1 MFNNLVK
8 NKFSIFWIIIIF
20 IILFNYIS
28 FNFFIKNF
36 IELEKNENYK
46 SLVTL
51 NTHIDSKFNTL
62 KISAT
67 DYSQWDQ
74 TYDFIE
80 DKNEEFIYENF
91 RDDSVTIEN
100 INANFMLFINNKNE
114 KIFSQFTEDL
124 KIKDEEDF
132 TKFVLSSL
140 EKDKLSTIIKYDKK
154 YYYLVKSKITK
165 SDLTGDFRGYVY
177 LGKLLTIESFNKDYE
192 SILKIVDIDFHES
205 NIKLKNRFID
215 EVSVHFYYQK
225 DILSNIITLKNSD
238 KPLISFR
245 LDNTRK
251 IYLEGEKSILLFNFV
266 VSSLI
271 LLIFFIFYLYLHQLK
286 KLNSN
291 LEKRVSEEII
301 KQKAQEEIL
310 IQQARLAE
318 MGNMINNIAHQWR
331 QPLNSLGLILQN
343 IHFSFE
349 YGDLTQESLD
359 KSIDKSTKIINSM
372 SNTIDTFR
380 NFFIA
385 NKEKALFKIEHTID
399 STLIILNTIL
409 SHHNIEVEKNVKDD
423 IEIFAHENEFS
434 QVLLNIITNAKD
446 ALVLNNIKNPKIE
459 INVKKEN
466 DKAIITIEDNANG
479 IKEDLLD
486 KVFVPYFTTKEKG
499 TGIGLYMSKIIIEQN
514 MEGKIDVKNSSK
526 GAIFTITLPL

>member
-1 MFNNLVK
+1 MLNNFIK

-20 IILFNYIS
+20 IISFNYIS
-28 FNFFIKNF
+28 FNFFIKDF
-36 IELEKNENYK
+36 IELEKNENNK

-62 KISAT
+62 KISAN

-80 DKNEEFIYENF
+80 DKNENFIYENF
-91 RDDSVTIEN
+91 RDNSVTIQN
-100 INANFMLFINNKNE
+100 INVNFMLFVNNKNE
-114 KIFSQFTEDL
+114 KVFGQFTEDIN
-124 KIKDEEDF
+124 IKDEEDF
-132 TKFVLSSL
+132 TKTIISSL
-140 EKDKLSTIIKYDKK
+140 EKERLSTIIKYENK

-165 SDLTGDFRGYVY
+165 SDLTGEFRGYIYV
-177 LGKLLTIESFNKDYE
+177 GKLLTMERFNKDYE
-192 SILKIVDIDFHES
+192 STLKIVDIDLHNP
-205 NIKLKNRFID
+205 NIKLKNKFID
-215 EVSVHFYYQK
+215 DISVHFYYQQE
-225 DILSNIITLKNSD
+225 ILSNLITLKNDD
-238 KPLISFR
+238 KPLISFK
-245 LDNTRK
+245 LETPRK
-251 IYLEGEKSILLFNFV
+251 IYLEGEKSILLFNFI

-291 LEKRVSEEII
+291 LEKRVNEEII

-310 IQQARLAE
+310 IQQARSAE
-318 MGNMINNIAHQWR
+318 MGSMINNIAHQWR
-331 QPLNSLGLILQN
+331 QPLNNLGLILQN

-349 YGDLTQESLD
+349 CGILDQESLD
-359 KSIDKSTKIINSM
+359 KSVEKSNKIINSM

-380 NFFIA
+380 NFFII
-385 NKEKALFKIEHTID
+385 NKEKALFKIEHSID
-399 STLIILNTIL
+399 STLLILNTIL
-409 SHHNIEVEKNVKDD
+409 SHHD
-423 IEIFAHENEFS
+423 IEIEKNIEEDIRVFAHENEFS

-446 ALVLNNIKNPKIE
+446 ALVENSIKNPKIE

-479 IKEDLLD
+479 IKKELLD
-486 KVFVPYFTTKEKG
+486 KIFILYFTTKEKG

-514 MEGKIDVKNSSK
+514 MEGTIDVKNSSK
-526 GAIFTITLPL
+526 GAIFTVTLPL

>member
-1 MFNNLVK
+1 MFNDLVK
-8 NKFSIFWIIIIF
+8 NKFSILWIIIIF

-28 FNFFIKNF
+28 FNFFIKDF

-67 DYSQWDQ
+67 DYAQWDQ

-80 DKNEEFIYENF
+80 DKNKEFIYENF

-100 INANFMLFINNKNE
+100 INANFILFINNKNE
-114 KIFSQFTEDL
+114 KIFGQFTKDL
-124 KIKDEEDF
+124 NIKDEEDF
-132 TKFVLSSL
+132 TKFIIPSL
-140 EKDKLSTIIKYDKK
+140 EKDNYSTIIKYDEK

-177 LGKLLTIESFNKDYE
+177 LGKLLTMESFNKDYE
-192 SILKIVDIDFHES
+192 SILKIIDVDPHES
-205 NIKLKNRFID
+205 DIKLRNRFID
-215 EVSVHFYYQK
+215 DVSVHFYYQK
-225 DILSNIITLKNSD
+225 DILSNIITLNNQGKA
-238 KPLISFR
+238 LISFK
-245 LDNTRK
+245 LEIPRK
-251 IYLEGEKSILLFNFV
+251 IYLQGENSILVFNFI

-286 KLNSN
+286 KLNLN

-310 IQQARLAE
+310 IQQTRLAE

-343 IHFSFE
+343 IQFSFE
-349 YGDLTQESLD
+349 YGDLTQESLNKSLD
-359 KSIDKSTKIINSM
+359 KSDKIINAM

-385 NKEKALFKIEHTID
+385 NKEKALFQIEHSID

-409 SHHNIEVEKNVKDD
+409 SHHNIDVEKNIKDD
-423 IEIFAHENEFS
+423 IKIFAHENEFS
-434 QVLLNIITNAKD
+434 QVLLNIITNSKD
-446 ALVLNNIKNPKIE
+446 ALVENSIKNPKIE
-459 INVKKEN
+459 IIVKKEN

-479 IKEDLLD
+479 INEELLD
-486 KVFVPYFTTKEKG
+486 KVFVPYFTTKKKG

-514 MEGKIDVKNSSK
+514 MKGTIDVKNGSK
-526 GAIFTITLPL
+526 GAVFTITLPL

>member
-28 FNFFIKNF
+28 FNFFIKDF

-114 KIFSQFTEDL
+114 KIFSQFTENL

-132 TKFVLSSL
+132 TKFILSSL
-140 EKDKLSTIIKYDKK
+140 EKDKLSTIIKYDEK

-225 DILSNIITLKNSD
+225 DILSNVITLKNSD

-251 IYLEGEKSILLFNFV
+251 IYLEGEKSILLFNFI

-286 KLNSN
+286 NLNSN
-291 LEKRVSEEII
+291 LEKRVNEEII

-349 YGDLTQESLD
+349 YGDLT
-359 KSIDKSTKIINSM
+359 
-372 SNTIDTFR
+372 
-380 NFFIA
+380 
-385 NKEKALFKIEHTID
+385 
-399 STLIILNTIL
+399 
-409 SHHNIEVEKNVKDD
+409 
-423 IEIFAHENEFS
+423 
-434 QVLLNIITNAKD
+434 
-446 ALVLNNIKNPKIE
+446 
-459 INVKKEN
+459 
-466 DKAIITIEDNANG
+466 
-479 IKEDLLD
+479 
-486 KVFVPYFTTKEKG
+486 
-499 TGIGLYMSKIIIEQN
+499 
-514 MEGKIDVKNSSK
+514 
-526 GAIFTITLPL
+526 